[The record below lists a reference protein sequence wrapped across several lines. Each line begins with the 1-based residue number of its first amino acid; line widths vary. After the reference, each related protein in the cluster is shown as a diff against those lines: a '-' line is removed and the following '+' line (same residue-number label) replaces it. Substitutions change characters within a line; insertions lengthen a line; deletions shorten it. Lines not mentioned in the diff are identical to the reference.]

1 MTDGTLPKSNS
12 KGGLVT
18 TQPVAVE
25 HIDGTRK
32 AGSGR
37 RVNSSNKHA
46 RQVLWLLAPGV
57 LILVVFF
64 GLPIIDLVRSS
75 MSQWSGIG
83 QPKFI
88 GFENYESILGDEKV
102 GSSLLRSLAL
112 GVGASLGI
120 SVVATVL
127 AALVSGGIRGSS
139 FYRIVWFLPAIAPP
153 SAVAVFWALSV
164 QPHSGA
170 VNAFLGAIGL
180 GDTHALLA
188 DPATAMWVVI
198 GIAIWQGVGFAFL
211 VILGAIEDVPVA
223 VYEAASIDGCTPV
236 RQFFSI
242 TLPLIRPVLSMI
254 ALLEVIWAFNG
265 FTLVWGMTRGGPGD
279 ATSILPVEVYKEAF
293 LHGNF
298 GLAAAISVVGGI
310 FLLVIGVIG
319 QAIGSSKA
327 ADQ

>member
-1 MTDGTLPKSNS
+1 M
-12 KGGLVT
+12 T
-18 TQPVAVE
+18 TQPVTVAHVG
-25 HIDGTRK
+25 GTRTP
-32 AGSGR
+32 GSSGR
-37 RVNSSNKHA
+37 PNSSNRQA
-46 RQVLWLLAPGV
+46 RQVLWMLAPGV
-57 LILVVFF
+57 ILLVVFF

-75 MSQWSGIG
+75 LSEWSGIG
-83 QPKFI
+83 QPTFI
-88 GFENYESILGDEKV
+88 GLENYQAILSDEAV
-102 GSSLLRSLAL
+102 GSALLRSLVL

-120 SVVATVL
+120 SAIATVL

-139 FYRIVWFLPAIAPP
+139 LYRIIWFLPAIAPP

-164 QPHSGA
+164 QPRSGA
-170 VNAFLGAIGL
+170 VNAFLGSIGL

-188 DPATAMWVVI
+188 DPATAMWVII
-198 GIAIWQGVGFAFL
+198 GVAIWQGVGFAFL

-223 VYEAASIDGCTPV
+223 VYEAASIDGCSPV

-279 ATSILPVEVYKEAF
+279 ATAILPVQVYKEAF
-293 LHGNF
+293 LF
-298 GLAAAISVVGGI
+298 GDFGFAAAISVVGGI
-310 FLLVIGVIG
+310 FLLIIGIVG
-319 QAIGSSKA
+319 QALGSSKG

>member
-1 MTDGTLPKSNS
+1 M
-12 KGGLVT
+12 T
-18 TQPVAVE
+18 TQPVTVA
-25 HIDGTRK
+25 HIDGTRTPG
-32 AGSGR
+32 ASGR
-37 RVNSSNKHA
+37 PKNRNHQA
-46 RQVLWLLAPGV
+46 RQVMWLLIPGIV
-57 LILVVFF
+57 ILVVFF
-64 GLPIIDLVRSS
+64 GLPIIDLLRSS
-75 MSQWSGIG
+75 LSQWSGIG

-88 GFENYESILGDEKV
+88 GLENYESILSDEKV
-102 GSSLLRSLAL
+102 GASLLRSLAL
-112 GVGASLGI
+112 GVGASVGI
-120 SVVATVL
+120 SLVATVL

-170 VNAFLGAIGL
+170 VNAFLGSIGL

-188 DPATAMWVVI
+188 DPATALWVVI
-198 GIAIWQGVGFAFL
+198 GVAIWGGVGFAFL

-223 VYEAASIDGCTPV
+223 VYEAASIDGCSPL

-265 FTLVWGMTRGGPGD
+265 FTIVWGMTRGGPGD
-279 ATSILPVEVYKEAF
+279 ATSILPVLVYKEAF

-298 GLAAAISVVGGI
+298 GVAAAISVVGGL
-310 FLLVIGVIG
+310 FLLVIGIVG
-319 QAIGSSKA
+319 QALGSSRGV
-327 ADQ
+327 DE